1 MSDDEI
7 KISVLSSAATDRKRA
22 VLEYQ
27 INIDNYRLAIL
38 DIENHHLHDEDMVAF
53 KAHIEKLLADNI
65 REQKKE
71 KIMLGVIL
79 SQLGEI

>member
-7 KISVLSSAATDRKRA
+7 KISILSSAAADRKKA
-22 VLEYQ
+22 VFEYQ
-27 INIDNYRLAIL
+27 INIDNYKLAIL
-38 DIENHHLHDEDMVAF
+38 DIENNHSHDEDMIAF
-53 KAHIEKLLADNI
+53 KAHIEKLLFDNI

-79 SQLGEI
+79 SQIGKM